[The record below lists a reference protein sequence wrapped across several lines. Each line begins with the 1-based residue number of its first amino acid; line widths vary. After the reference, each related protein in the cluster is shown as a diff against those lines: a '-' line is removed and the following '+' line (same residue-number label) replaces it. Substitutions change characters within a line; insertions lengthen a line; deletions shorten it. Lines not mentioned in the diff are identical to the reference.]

1 MGTLNDWF
9 TDKGFANYTVAA
21 GTLKAGDEI
30 AVQHTC
36 DLGADIGG
44 AFGDNNKQLKAIAL
58 SAGELSPG
66 FSSENHAYSM
76 ILPADATELTV
87 TPTAANKQFQVHIWA
102 NGTEYG
108 RKDAIPVKKVTLFL

>member
-1 MGTLNDWF
+1 
-9 TDKGFANYTVAA
+9 
-21 GTLKAGDEI
+21 
-30 AVQHTC
+30 
-36 DLGADIGG
+36 
-44 AFGDNNKQLKAIAL
+44 
-58 SAGELSPG
+58 
-66 FSSENHAYSM
+66 M